1 MKSILK
7 LASAPAVLGFA
18 LTALPAYA
26 QDAADETEDGTT
38 IVVTG
43 SRLASPNL
51 DSASPVTVV
60 SAEEIKN
67 TGTTR
72 VEDLVNSLPQV
83 FAGQGSNYANGASG
97 AATLNLRGLGSERN
111 LVLVNGRRLV
121 PGDPNTSAADIN
133 MVPGAMVKRVDV
145 LTGGASS
152 VYGAD
157 AVAGVV
163 NFVMDTKFE
172 GFRIDGQYSFYNHNN
187 DIGSQVTGPLGA
199 RGYAI
204 PRGMHTGGGTVDATV
219 AFGTSFDDG
228 RGHITAY
235 AGYRKVNALLQR
247 DRDYSACSLAARTTA
262 QVAGNGALFT
272 CGGSAT
278 SANGTVIAYDSGG
291 VPSNFTSTFFQVGA
305 GRTLAGGFT
314 PYNFGPL
321 NYFQR
326 PDERYTAGVFAEY
339 EISDSLKPYMEFMFM
354 DDRTVA
360 QIAPSGDF
368 GNTLSINCD
377 NPLLGASQSAILC
390 DNENLLTDPSPER

>member
-1 MKSILK
+1 MKSMLK

-26 QDAADETEDGTT
+26 QDAADEEDATT

-172 GFRIDGQYSFYNHNN
+172 GFRIDGQYSFYNHTY
-187 DIGSQVTGPLGA
+187 DSGATVTGPLGA

-204 PRGMHTGGGTVDATV
+204 PRGMSTDGGTVDATV

-228 RGHITAY
+228 D
-235 AGYRKVNALLQR
+235 RKSV
-247 DRDYSACSLAARTTA
+247 
-262 QVAGNGALFT
+262 V
-272 CGGSAT
+272 
-278 SANGTVIAYDSGG
+278 
-291 VPSNFTSTFFQVGA
+291 
-305 GRTLAGGFT
+305 
-314 PYNFGPL
+314 
-321 NYFQR
+321 
-326 PDERYTAGVFAEY
+326 
-339 EISDSLKPYMEFMFM
+339 
-354 DDRTVA
+354 
-360 QIAPSGDF
+360 
-368 GNTLSINCD
+368 
-377 NPLLGASQSAILC
+377 
-390 DNENLLTDPSPER
+390 